1 MAIVETVQAKP
12 TKPLAQTFNVPEMQ
26 GVFITAIDVFFS
38 SKHPT
43 LPVTLSVR
51 PVTGSGVPHRNKI
64 LPGSQVIVP
73 SASVNTSSDASAA
86 TTFRFEEP
94 IYLKGGRAFA
104 FTINTSAKNAY
115 KCWAATQGD
124 FVLGTTT
131 RRITRDPIPG
141 ALYKNQ
147 TGLSYQA
154 DVASDLKYTMYRAAF
169 DIPGDNGTLTGG
181 FAFFTNGDPDP
192 KKLTGNPLRATA
204 GDSSVQ
210 VLHPNHGFIKDDF
223 VTILGLDSAS
233 TFNGVKGSSINGKRA
248 ITWAD
253 NNSFKVDMDSVPTS
267 SIRFGGSGI
276 RATRQTQFTKAQLQ
290 MDDYTPGDTRI
301 AYSGLLATHG
311 SHADSDLLD
320 QAYARNAVL
329 RFKNN
334 EDLDFDKPHVIATR
348 DNEFHKLA
356 DSESF
361 HVSGWLD
368 KNPLNDRVAPF
379 INIENAQFLT
389 TMNIVDFQSDSNW
402 SGFNIPIR
410 FVSETH
416 PFAGSAAA
424 KHITKPVQL
433 ALGATGLKVILA
445 ANRPSSTD
453 FDLYYKTSITGGD
466 SDLGQINWIEAPK
479 DFEVRSDENPN
490 IFREYRYTIGD
501 NGDGFAKALP
511 EFDRYQL
518 KIVMKARNPAIVPR
532 ITDLRT
538 IALGNDD

>member
-1 MAIVETVQAKP
+1 MAIVDSVQAKP
-12 TKPLAQTFNVPEMQ
+12 TKPLAQTFHVPEMQ
-26 GVFITAIDVFFS
+26 GIFITAIDVFFS
-38 SKHPT
+38 AKHDT

-51 PVTGSGVPHRNKI
+51 PTTGSGIPHRSKV

-73 SASVNTSSDASAA
+73 AASVNVSADASAA

-104 FTINTSAKNAY
+104 FTISTSAKNSY

-124 FVLGTTT
+124 FALGTTT

-147 TGLSYQA
+147 TGLSYQP
-154 DVASDLKYTMYRAAF
+154 DVATDLKYTMYRAAF
-169 DIPGDNGTLTGG
+169 DIRGNNGTLTGG
-181 FAFFTNGDPDP
+181 FAFFTNADPDP
-192 KKLTGNPLRATA
+192 KKLTTNPFRATA
-204 GDSSVQ
+204 GDSSVE
-210 VLHPNHGFIKDDF
+210 VIFPHHGFIKDDF
-223 VTILGLDSAS
+223 VTLLGLDSAS
-233 TFNGVKGSSINGKRA
+233 TFNGVKGSSINGKRVV
-248 ITWAD
+248 TWAD
-253 NNSFKVDMDSVPTS
+253 WRSFKVDMDSVPTS
-267 SIRFGGSGI
+267 SIRFGGSGV
-276 RATRQTQFTKAQLQ
+276 RSTRQNQFVKAQLQ
-290 MDDYTPGDTRI
+290 MDDYAPADTRLG
-301 AYSGLLATHG
+301 YSGLLATHG

-320 QAYARNAVL
+320 QAYARTPVL

-334 EDLDFDKPHVIATR
+334 EDVDFDKPHVIATR

-361 HVSGWLD
+361 HVLGHFD
-368 KNPLNDRVAPF
+368 KNPLNDRTAPF

-389 TMNIVDFQSDSNW
+389 TMNVVDFQSDSNW

-410 FVSETH
+410 FVDETH
-416 PFAGSAAA
+416 KFAGSAAA
-424 KHITKPVQL
+424 KHLTKPVQL

-445 ANRPSSTD
+445 ANRPPTTD
-453 FDLYYKTSITGGD
+453 FDLYFRTSVTGGD
-466 SDLGQINWIEAPK
+466 SDLGQIDWIEAPK
-479 DFEVRSDENPN
+479 DFDVRADENPSV
-490 IFREYRYTIGD
+490 FREYRYTIGD

-518 KIVMKARNPAIVPR
+518 KIVMKAKNPAIVPR

-538 IALGNDD
+538 IALGNDE